1 VDDLKKD
8 FKQERHEDYA
18 VELIEITKKFP
29 GVLANDRVTVKIK
42 KGEVHAIVGENGA
55 GKSTLMNQLYGLYR
69 PDSGEIRIFGQKK
82 VFNGPRDAIKAGI
95 GMVHQH
101 FMLVDTLTVAENV
114 VLGNEPVKGLNF
126 DLKKARQEVREL
138 SEKYGLYVDVD
149 AKIEDIPVGM
159 QQRVE
164 IIKTL
169 YRGASIIILDE
180 PTAVLTPQE
189 VEELFVI
196 MRNLQKSGKTL
207 LFISHKLNEVMEI
220 SDRITVMRGGKVT
233 GELITKDTNEREIAR
248 AMVGRDV
255 VLKLDKAPHK
265 PKEVVFEV
273 KDLWVKDNR
282 HLDAVRGVSLQV
294 RKGEVVGIAGVAG
307 NGQSELV
314 EAITGLRKV
323 EKGEII
329 FEGKNVTNK
338 HPRILREMGMT
349 HIAEDRLKHALIK
362 PFPAYY
368 NVVLGRHY
376 KRPFANGAFLNHK
389 EIKRYT
395 TELMEEFDV
404 RPRII
409 EHLGG
414 NFSGG
419 NQQKL
424 VVGRE
429 IKAGPKFMVVAQP
442 TRGLDVGA
450 IEFIHRQ
457 ILKMR
462 EQDLGILLISMELEE
477 IFSLSDRIL
486 VMYEGQ
492 IMGEVKPEETT
503 IEEVGLMM
511 AGKRLEE
518 IRGGR
523 NEENN

>member
-1 VDDLKKD
+1 MSSKVHDMVKS
-8 FKQERHEDYA
+8 EEYA
-18 VELIEITKKFP
+18 VEMIDITKKFP
-29 GVLANDRVTVKIK
+29 GVLANDKVTVRIK

-55 GKSTLMNQLYGLYR
+55 GKSTLMNQLYGLYH

-82 VFNGPRDAIKAGI
+82 IFAGPRDAIKAGI

-101 FMLVDTLTVAENV
+101 FMLVNTLTVAENV
-114 VLGNEPVKGLNF
+114 VLGSEPNKGLNF
-126 DLKKARQEVREL
+126 DLQRAKKEVREL

-169 YRGASIIILDE
+169 YRGANIIILDE

-196 MRNLQKSGKTL
+196 MRNLQNAGKTI

-233 GELITKDTNEREIAR
+233 AELITKETNEREIAR

-255 VLKLDKAPHK
+255 VLKLDKSPHS
-265 PKEVVFEV
+265 PKEVIFEV

-282 HLDAVRGVSLQV
+282 HLDAVKGVTFNVRRG
-294 RKGEVVGIAGVAG
+294 EIVGIAGVAG
-307 NGQSELV
+307 NGQTELV
-314 EAITGLRKV
+314 EAITGLRRV
-323 EKGEII
+323 EKGQLI
-329 FEGKNVTNK
+329 FEGKDVTNA
-338 HPRILREMGMT
+338 HPRQLRDMGMT

-368 NVVLGRHY
+368 NVILGRHI
-376 KRPFANGAFLNHK
+376 KRPFAKGAFLNHR
-389 EIKRYT
+389 EIKKYAA
-395 TELMEEFDV
+395 ELMEEFDV

-462 EQDLGILLISMELEE
+462 EHDVGILLISMELEE

-492 IMGEVKPEETT
+492 IMGEVKPQETS

-518 IRGGR
+518 IRGGKK
-523 NEENN
+523 

>member
-1 VDDLKKD
+1 M
-8 FKQERHEDYA
+8 
-18 VELIEITKKFP
+18 IEITKRFP
-29 GVLANDRVTVKIK
+29 GVLANDRVTIRIE
-42 KGEVHAIVGENGA
+42 KGEIHAIVGENGA
-55 GKSTLMNQLYGLYR
+55 GKSTLMNQLYGLYH
-69 PDSGEIRIFGQKK
+69 PDSGEIKIFGEKK
-82 VFNGPRDAIKAGI
+82 VFVGPRDAIKAGI

-101 FMLVDTLTVAENV
+101 FMLVNTLTVAENV
-114 VLGNEPVKGLNF
+114 VLGSEPTKGVNF
-126 DLKKARQEVREL
+126 DLARAKRDVKEL

-169 YRGASIIILDE
+169 YRGANIIILDE

-196 MRNLQKSGKTL
+196 MRNLQNAGKTI

-220 SDRITVMRGGKVT
+220 SDRITVMRGGRVT
-233 GELITKDTNEREIAR
+233 AELITKQTNEREIAK

-255 VLKLDKAPHK
+255 VLKLDKTPHK
-265 PKEVVFEV
+265 PKETIFEV
-273 KDLWVKDNR
+273 KDIWVKDNR
-282 HLDAVRGVSLQV
+282 HLDAVKGVSFQV
-294 RKGEVVGIAGVAG
+294 RRGEIVGIAGVAG
-307 NGQSELV
+307 NGQTELI
-314 EAITGLRKV
+314 EAITGLRKI
-323 EKGEII
+323 EKGSIYFDGI
-329 FEGKNVTNK
+329 DVTNT
-338 HPRILREMGMT
+338 HPKILREMGMT

-368 NVVLGRHY
+368 NSILGKHY
-376 KRPFANGAFLNHK
+376 KKPFSKSGFLNHS
-389 EIKRYT
+389 EIKRFT
-395 TELMEEFDV
+395 MELMEEFDV

-409 EHLGG
+409 DHLGG

-429 IKAGPKFMVVAQP
+429 IKANPKFMVIAQP

-457 ILKMR
+457 ILRMR
-462 EQDLGILLISMELEE
+462 ENDVAILLISMELEE

-486 VMYEGQ
+486 VMYEGK
-492 IMGEVKPEETT
+492 IMGEVKPDETT
-503 IEEVGLMM
+503 VEEVGLMM

-518 IRGGR
+518 LRGGKK
-523 NEENN
+523 

>member
-1 VDDLKKD
+1 VNETAS
-8 FKQERHEDYA
+8 QVRHDYA
-18 VELIEITKKFP
+18 VEMLEITKKFP
-29 GVLANDRVTVKIK
+29 GVLANDRVTIRIK
-42 KGEVHAIVGENGA
+42 NGEIHAIVGENGA
-55 GKSTLMNQLYGLYR
+55 GKSTLMNQLYGLYH
-69 PDSGEIRIFGQKK
+69 PDSGEIKIFGEKK
-82 VFNGPRDAIKAGI
+82 TFVGPRDAIKAGI

-101 FMLVDTLTVAENV
+101 FMLVNTLTATENV

-126 DLKKARQEVREL
+126 DLKHSRQAVKEL
-138 SEKYGLYVDVD
+138 SEKYGLYIDID
-149 AKIEDIPVGM
+149 AKIEDMPVGM

-169 YRGASIIILDE
+169 YRGAQIIILDE

-189 VEELFVI
+189 VEELFEI
-196 MRNLQKSGKTL
+196 MRNLQKDGKTI

-220 SDRITVMRGGKVT
+220 SERITVMRGGKVT
-233 GELITKDTNEREIAR
+233 AELITKDTNERGIAR

-265 PKEVVFEV
+265 PKDIVFEV
-273 KDLWVKDNR
+273 KDLHVRDNR
-282 HLDAVRGVSLQV
+282 RLEVVNGVSLTV
-294 RKGEVVGIAGVAG
+294 RKGEVVGVAGVAG
-307 NGQSELV
+307 NGQTEFI
-314 EAITGLRKV
+314 EAITGLRKA
-323 EKGEII
+323 ESGHII
-329 FEGKNVTNK
+329 FQGKDVTGA
-338 HPRILREMGMT
+338 HPRVLREMGMT
-349 HIAEDRLKHALIK
+349 HIAEDRFKYALIK

-368 NVVLGRHY
+368 NVILGRHY
-376 KRPFANGAFLNHK
+376 KPPFAKGAFLDHK

-395 TELMEEFDV
+395 AELMEEFDV

-429 IKAGPKFMVVAQP
+429 IKANPKFMVVAQP

-457 ILKMR
+457 ILRMR
-462 EQDLGILLISMELEE
+462 EQDVGILLVSMELEE

-486 VMYEGQ
+486 VMYEGK
-492 IMGEVKPEETT
+492 IMGEVRPEETT
-503 IEEVGLMM
+503 VEEVGLMM

-518 IRGGR
+518 IRGGKL
-523 NEENN
+523 

>member
-1 VDDLKKD
+1 MASNVAGV
-8 FKQERHEDYA
+8 DYA
-18 VELIEITKKFP
+18 VEMIDITKRFP
-29 GVLANDRVTVKIK
+29 GVLANDKVTVRIK
-42 KGEVHAIVGENGA
+42 KGEIHAIVGENGA
-55 GKSTLMNQLYGLYR
+55 GKTTLMNQLYGLYH
-69 PDSGEIRIFGQKK
+69 PDSGEIRVFGKK
-82 VFNGPRDAIKAGI
+82 VILHGPRDAIKYGI

-114 VLGNEPVKGLNF
+114 VLGSEPERGLNF
-126 DLKKARQEVREL
+126 DLREARKRVKEL
-138 SEKYGLYVDVD
+138 SEKYGLLIDVD

-169 YRGASIIILDE
+169 YRGAEIIILDE

-189 VEELFVI
+189 VEELFAI
-196 MRNLQKSGKTL
+196 MRNLKKSGKTL
-207 LFISHKLNEVMEI
+207 IFISHKLNEVMEI
-220 SDRITVMRGGKVT
+220 SDRITVMRNGRVT
-233 GELITKDTNEREIAR
+233 AELETARTNEREIAR

-255 VLKLDKAPHK
+255 VLKLDKAPHE
-265 PKEVVFEV
+265 PKDIVLEVI
-273 KDLWVKDNR
+273 DLWVKDNR
-282 HLDAVRGVSLQV
+282 HLDAVRGVSFAV
-294 RKGEVVGIAGVAG
+294 RAGEIVGIAGVAG
-307 NGQSELV
+307 NGQTELV

-323 EKGEII
+323 ERGKVLFLGRDVTGE
-329 FEGKNVTNK
+329 
-338 HPRILREMGMT
+338 HPRVLRELGMT
-349 HIAEDRLKHALIK
+349 HIPEDRHKHGLVK

-368 NVVLGRHY
+368 NVVLGRHH
-376 KRPFANGAFLNHK
+376 KTPFSISGFLNHR
-389 EIKRYT
+389 EIRRYAA
-395 TELMEEFDV
+395 ELMEEFDV

-429 IKAGPKFMVVAQP
+429 IKAQPKVMVVAQP

-457 ILKMR
+457 LLRMR
-462 EQDLGILLISMELEE
+462 EQDVAILLVSMELEE

-492 IMGEVKPEETT
+492 IMGEVRPDETSV
-503 IEEVGLMM
+503 EEVGLMM

-518 IRGGR
+518 VRSGGR
-523 NEENN
+523 

>member
-1 VDDLKKD
+1 MAPEVNEIKTAHHL
-8 FKQERHEDYA
+8 YA
-18 VELIEITKKFP
+18 VEMIDITKRFP
-29 GVLANDRVTVKIK
+29 GVLANDRVTLRVKA
-42 KGEVHAIVGENGA
+42 GEIHAIVGENGA
-55 GKSTLMNQLYGLYR
+55 GKSTLMNQLYGLYH
-69 PDSGEIRIFGQKK
+69 PDSGEIRIFGEQKR
-82 VFNGPRDAIKAGI
+82 FHGPRDAIRAGI

-114 VLGNEPVKGLNF
+114 VLGSEPVKGLNF
-126 DLKKARQEVREL
+126 DLNRAREEVRKL
-138 SEKYGLYVDVD
+138 SEAYGLYVDID

-169 YRGASIIILDE
+169 YRGANIIILDE

-189 VEELFVI
+189 VEELFEI
-196 MRNLQKSGKTL
+196 MRNLKKSGKTI

-220 SDRITVMRGGKVT
+220 SDRITVMRGGRVT
-233 GELITKDTNEREIAR
+233 AELITKETNEREIAR

-255 VLKLDKAPHK
+255 VLKLDKPPHK
-265 PKEVVFEV
+265 AKDVVLEVRN
-273 KDLWVKDNR
+273 LWVKDNR
-282 HLDAVRGVSLQV
+282 HLNAVRGVSFQV
-294 RKGEVVGIAGVAG
+294 RAGEVVGIAGVAG
-307 NGQSELV
+307 NGQTELV

-323 EKGEII
+323 ENGEIV
-329 FEGKNVTNK
+329 FLGKNVAGA
-338 HPRILREMGMT
+338 HPRQLREMGMS
-349 HIAEDRLKHALIK
+349 HIAEDRLKYALIK

-368 NVVLGRHY
+368 NAILGRHY
-376 KRPFANGAFLNHK
+376 KTPFASGAFLNHR
-389 EIKRYT
+389 EIKRFT
-395 TELMEEFDV
+395 AELMEEFDV

-429 IKAGPKFMVVAQP
+429 IKAHPKFMVVAQP

-457 ILKMR
+457 ILRMR
-462 EQDLGILLISMELEE
+462 EQDVAILLISMELEE

-492 IMGEVKPEETT
+492 IMGEVRPEETT
-503 IEEVGLMM
+503 VEEVGLMM

-518 IRGGR
+518 IRGGKK
-523 NEENN
+523 